1 MQGKK
6 NAKKQAVTAD
16 AEMEEVKSEQP
27 APPKKSRSRT
37 PPLKNQ
43 QQRQPLHAPPTTTED
58 SKRKIRTP
66 AKVIE
71 SEVVAPMEA
80 STTKKA
86 TEIKKT
92 KASSGRRQAET
103 QAQVHEIVSSA
114 MELVPKGKGK
124 GSKSPR
130 PPKVQ
135 ASPIPAPVTPVPQ
148 PKSARKHSKDQVPT
162 PQEVVV
168 AKKQTKSPAPNKV
181 A

>member
-6 NAKKQAVTAD
+6 NAKKQIVTAD

-27 APPKKSRSRT
+27 ALPKKSRSRS
-37 PPLKNQ
+37 PVLKN
-43 QQRQPLHAPPTTTED
+43 QQRQPLHAPPTTTEP
-58 SKRKIRTP
+58 SNKKIKGAP

-71 SEVVAPMEA
+71 SEVVAPMET

-92 KASSGRRQAET
+92 KASSDRRQAVT
-103 QAQVHEIVSSA
+103 HVQVQEIVSSA
-114 MELVPKGKGK
+114 MELEPKGKGK

-148 PKSARKHSKDQVPT
+148 PKSARKQSKDQIPT

>member
-27 APPKKSRSRT
+27 ALPKKSRSRS
-37 PPLKNQ
+37 PVLKN
-43 QQRQPLHAPPTTTED
+43 QQRQPLHAPPTTTGP
-58 SKRKIRTP
+58 SNKKIKGAP

-71 SEVVAPMEA
+71 SEVSPMET

-86 TEIKKT
+86 TEIKKA
-92 KASSGRRQAET
+92 KASSGNRQAVT
-103 QAQVHEIVSSA
+103 QVQEIVSSA
-114 MELVPKGKGK
+114 MEPEPKGKGK

-135 ASPIPAPVTPVPQ
+135 ASPTPAPLTPVPQ
-148 PKSARKHSKDQVPT
+148 HKSARKRSPDQVPT
-162 PQEVVV
+162 PQDVVV
-168 AKKQTKSPAPNKV
+168 AKKQTKSPAPSKV

>member
-6 NAKKQAVTAD
+6 NAKKQVVTAD
-16 AEMEEVKSEQP
+16 AEMEEVKSEQ
-27 APPKKSRSRT
+27 AALPKKSRSRT

-43 QQRQPLHAPPTTTED
+43 QQRQPLHAPPTTTD

-71 SEVVAPMEA
+71 SEVVTPIEA

-92 KASSGRRQAET
+92 KASSGRRQAVT

-114 MELVPKGKGK
+114 MELEPKGKGK

-135 ASPIPAPVTPVPQ
+135 ASPTPAPVTPVPQ

-162 PQEVVV
+162 PQEVAA

>member
-6 NAKKQAVTAD
+6 NAKKQPVTAN

-27 APPKKSRSRT
+27 ALPNKSRSSRSRT
-37 PPLKNQ
+37 PQKN
-43 QQRQPLHAPPTTTED
+43 QRQPLHAPPTAT
-58 SKRKIRTP
+58 SNRRSRANP
-66 AKVIE
+66 KVIV
-71 SEVVAPMEA
+71 SEVTPMET

-86 TEIKKT
+86 TEMKKT
-92 KASSGRRQAET
+92 KESSSQRQPVT
-103 QAQVHEIVSSA
+103 QVHEIVSSA
-114 MELVPKGKGK
+114 MELEPKGKGK

-135 ASPIPAPVTPVPQ
+135 ATPTPAPVTPVPQ

-168 AKKQTKSPAPNKV
+168 AKKQTKSPALNKV

>member
-27 APPKKSRSRT
+27 ALPKKSRSRS
-37 PPLKNQ
+37 PVLKN
-43 QQRQPLHAPPTTTED
+43 QQRQPLHAPPTTTEP
-58 SKRKIRTP
+58 SNKKIKGAP

-71 SEVVAPMEA
+71 SEVSPMET

-86 TEIKKT
+86 TEIKKA
-92 KASSGRRQAET
+92 KASSGNRQAVT
-103 QAQVHEIVSSA
+103 QVHEIVSSA
-114 MELVPKGKGK
+114 MELEPKGKGK

-135 ASPIPAPVTPVPQ
+135 ASPTPAPLTPVPQ
-148 PKSARKHSKDQVPT
+148 PKSARKQSMDKVPT
-162 PQEVVV
+162 PQDVVV
-168 AKKQTKSPAPNKV
+168 AKKQTKSPAPSKV

>member
-27 APPKKSRSRT
+27 ALPKKSRSRS
-37 PPLKNQ
+37 PVLKN
-43 QQRQPLHAPPTTTED
+43 QQRQPLHAPPTTTGP
-58 SKRKIRTP
+58 SNKKIKGAP
-66 AKVIE
+66 AKAIE
-71 SEVVAPMEA
+71 SEVSPMET

-86 TEIKKT
+86 TEIKKA
-92 KASSGRRQAET
+92 KASSGNRQAVT
-103 QAQVHEIVSSA
+103 QVHEIVSSA
-114 MELVPKGKGK
+114 MELEHKGKGK

-135 ASPIPAPVTPVPQ
+135 ASPTPAPLTPVPQ
-148 PKSARKHSKDQVPT
+148 PKSARKRSPEQVPA
-162 PQEVVV
+162 PQDVVV
-168 AKKQTKSPAPNKV
+168 AKKQTKSPAPSKV

>member
-27 APPKKSRSRT
+27 ALPKKSRSRS
-37 PPLKNQ
+37 PVLKN
-43 QQRQPLHAPPTTTED
+43 QQRQPLHAPPTTTEP
-58 SKRKIRTP
+58 SNKKIKGAP

-71 SEVVAPMEA
+71 SEVSPMET

-86 TEIKKT
+86 TEIKKA
-92 KASSGRRQAET
+92 KASSGNRQAVT
-103 QAQVHEIVSSA
+103 QVHEIVSSA
-114 MELVPKGKGK
+114 MELEPKGKGK

-135 ASPIPAPVTPVPQ
+135 ASPSPARLTPVPQ
-148 PKSARKHSKDQVPT
+148 PKSARKQSMDKVPT
-162 PQEVVV
+162 PQDVVV
-168 AKKQTKSPAPNKV
+168 AKKQTKSPAPSKV

>member
-27 APPKKSRSRT
+27 ALPKKSRSRS
-37 PPLKNQ
+37 PVLKN
-43 QQRQPLHAPPTTTED
+43 QQRQPLHAPPTTTGP
-58 SKRKIRTP
+58 SNKKIKGAP

-71 SEVVAPMEA
+71 SEVSPMET

-92 KASSGRRQAET
+92 KASSGKRQAVT
-103 QAQVHEIVSSA
+103 QVQEIVSSA
-114 MELVPKGKGK
+114 MELEPKGKGK

-135 ASPIPAPVTPVPQ
+135 ASPTPAPLTPVPQ
-148 PKSARKHSKDQVPT
+148 TKSARKRSTDMVPT
-162 PQEVVV
+162 PQDVVV
-168 AKKQTKSPAPNKV
+168 AKKQTKSPAKV